1 MTKKFA
7 GRKVL
12 SYLCLLIT
20 SPWIHD
26 SRQNYSEIC
35 LYGSTFNFKEPEKKE
50 GNTEKSARKKIAKLF
65 PESERKN
72 IKNLCISRLV
82 YCKISWQARHH
93 LRDRV
98 PPPGPIKFDDNL
110 MFLQFNLNN
119 SLPGVM
125 APMMV

>member
-50 GNTEKSARKKIAKLF
+50 GNTEKSARKKLRNFSRSRREKILKTCAFLDWFIAK
-65 PESERKN
+65 
-72 IKNLCISRLV
+72 
-82 YCKISWQARHH
+82 
-93 LRDRV
+93 
-98 PPPGPIKFDDNL
+98 
-110 MFLQFNLNN
+110 
-119 SLPGVM
+119 
-125 APMMV
+125 